1 MAKINWKP
9 GTMLYPV
16 PAVLVTCGTAQDGY
30 NIITI
35 AWTGT
40 VCSDPPMCSISIRPE
55 RYSYDIISK
64 NKEFVIN
71 LTTAALAR
79 ATDWCGVKSGRDVDK
94 FKTLGLT
101 PVKAQ
106 KVKAPLIEE
115 SPLSIEC
122 RVRQVLPLGSH
133 HMFLAEVAAID
144 ADEALINPR
153 TGAFMLSRARPI
165 CYLHGR
171 YFALGKLIGTFGY
184 SVRKRK
190 AGTRPAKGGRKRAK
204 VTSELKLQVTKVTSG

>member
-1 MAKINWKP
+1 MAKLNWKP

-55 RYSYDIISK
+55 RYSYDIIKK
-64 NKEFVIN
+64 NKEFAIN

-79 ATDWCGVKSGRDVDK
+79 ATDWCGVKSGREVDK

-106 KVKAPLIEE
+106 KIGAPLIDE

-133 HMFLAEVAAID
+133 HLFLAEVVAIN
-144 ADEALINPR
+144 ADEGLINPK

-184 SVRKRK
+184 SVRKPKPSALRRLGAKRK
-190 AGTRPAKGGRKRAK
+190 AQ
-204 VTSELKLQVTKVTSG
+204 SS

>member
-1 MAKINWKP
+1 MAKLNWKP

-40 VCSDPPMCSISIRPE
+40 VCSDPPMCSVSIRPE
-55 RYSYDIISK
+55 RYSYDIIK
-64 NKEFVIN
+64 RNKEFVIN

-79 ATDWCGVKSGRDVDK
+79 ATDWCGVKSGREVDK
-94 FKTLGLT
+94 FKALGLT

-106 KVKAPLIEE
+106 KVGAPLIDE

-133 HMFLAEVAAID
+133 HMFLAEVVAIN
-144 ADEALINPR
+144 ADEALINPK

-184 SVRKRK
+184 SVRKSRRLGALK
-190 AGTRPAKGGRKRAK
+190 RVGAKR
-204 VTSELKLQVTKVTSG
+204 